1 MHKFLR
7 DWDISLGAIA
17 GVIVGAII
25 LWALSS
31 YAQPAD
37 DCVVGAYGCGHEEN
51 HDQYKDWKQEGGMSC
66 CSGEDCRPVR
76 AKQDADGNWLIWIPE
91 LRRWDPVP
99 ADAMQEPDRF
109 HDGRSHACTSK
120 PTNPMAGGRVWI
132 YCFSPAQT
140 KG

>member
-1 MHKFLR
+1 MHSR
-7 DWDISLGAIA
+7 DWTELLVFV
-17 GVIVGAII
+17 GVMT
-25 LWALSS
+25 LALMLMFGRVS
-31 YAQPAD
+31 AQPA